1 MKNKN
6 QIGTHSDAEF
16 MAQYPDAQIT
26 QASGKRTAITR
37 YGRNTVN
44 YWVQYSDGSWTN
56 YDCKTK
62 P

>member
-1 MKNKN
+1 MQNKN
-6 QIGTHSDAEF
+6 LFGQLSDAEF

-26 QASGKRTAITR
+26 QAGGKRTAITLF
-37 YGRNTVN
+37 GKQTVN

>member
-1 MKNKN
+1 
-6 QIGTHSDAEF
+6 